1 MCQLS
6 NVTRP
11 DPQQIRKGNYV
22 QRPYSFIKA
31 TVCNVKDPT

>member
-1 MCQLS
+1 MCKLS
-6 NVTRP
+6 NVTRS
-11 DPQQIRKGNYV
+11 DPQQRKTNYV